1 MMFHK
6 LYVIGT
12 AGIAENGKK
21 ISSTTFIFICV
32 HRKFNTI
39 ASFTEYHF
47 VQMIKLTRGY
57 SLSYAKILSQIN
69 ICAMYLTVKSV

>member
-6 LYVIGT
+6 LYVICT
-12 AGIAENGKK
+12 AGIPEKE
-21 ISSTTFIFICV
+21 ISSTVFIFICV

-57 SLSYAKILSQIN
+57 SLSYAKIPSQIN
-69 ICAMYLTVKSV
+69 ICAMYLTAKSV